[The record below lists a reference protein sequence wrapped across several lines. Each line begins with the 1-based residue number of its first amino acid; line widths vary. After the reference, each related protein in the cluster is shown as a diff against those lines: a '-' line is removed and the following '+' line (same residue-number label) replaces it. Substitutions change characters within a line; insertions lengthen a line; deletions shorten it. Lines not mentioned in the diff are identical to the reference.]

1 LVSFKFMASVTTQ
14 AVVHNNDIDSDDEY
28 IDSDAALIQAAEA
41 AQISNA
47 SVGHTKS
54 SIPRPIIGP
63 SARMDTAIVAT
74 QAYPGWPLSRGRVAV
89 LDCVPAPAGPVQNG
103 VSGAA
108 AVRFLRV
115 GPALSVGAFPRL

>member
-1 LVSFKFMASVTTQ
+1 MNYRHVCSTT
-14 AVVHNNDIDSDDEY
+14 D
-28 IDSDAALIQAAEA
+28 LIFFY
-41 AQISNA
+41 N
-47 SVGHTKS
+47 
-54 SIPRPIIGP
+54 
-63 SARMDTAIVAT
+63 VAT

-115 GPALSVGAFPRL
+115 GPALSIGAFCSPVAGTPVGERLARPFGQL